1 MFANGLIRHIAMHLG
16 TAGFFTGAVVPTEVL
31 MTYRDRQRRHLPAGP
46 APGAPPT
53 SASVGL
59 R

>member
-1 MFANGLIRHIAMHLG
+1 MGFRMFANGLIKHIATHLG
-16 TAGFFTGAVVPTEVL
+16 RAGFFTGAVVPTEVL
-31 MTYRDRQRRHLPAGP
+31 MTFRDRPAGP

-53 SASVGL
+53 SASAGL